1 MGASI
6 TLAGEN
12 LIAQKQGAQQ
22 ILTVSR
28 FILANVPGLD
38 PNGPVDRA
46 AGKPA
51 AGQIVDTYDVTD
63 AGYVNPNQVV
73 YSLMMGS
80 DIGDFDWNWIGLE
93 TAENVLLMVAYV
105 PTQQKR
111 RNIPPLQLGNNVTR
125 NFLVVFDGAQ
135 ALTGL
140 TIDASTW
147 QHDFTV
153 RLAGIDERERQSN
166 RDIFGRA
173 CFFGSALQLEKV
185 GAVYQLKPGTAY
197 VEGVRLQRS
206 AALPVVP
213 PALPTTAWLDVA
225 LQRELSDVVASW
237 SVVWGAGKVDYV
249 DSAGVQHYCVAIAD
263 LPNSNTITD
272 SRPVENIA
280 GPLVAH
286 FQPKDPTLTALAVLD
301 TSADKI
307 IYATSA
313 DQFATADLTPKART
327 LLGQT
332 DEAAMRSFLG
342 LVKQTSHT
350 DATEGAL
357 MRVGAFGWGSSYTQ
371 TPPFMSNMNGSETAI
386 SGLYRYATNTV
397 GRPDFG
403 SGFGALI
410 NAAVI
415 SSGASENYAVQ
426 LTLDYAADSIG
437 FRRLSGPEGW
447 RPFRE
452 IWHSGNLNP
461 DDYLLATANAVSAS
475 KLQTARSIGGV
486 NFDGTANIN
495 LPGVNQAG
503 NQNTSGNAGTASKLA
518 AARTINGVPF
528 DGSNDITAAFGWG
541 SSYVQPPPFMS
552 NMTGSETAIS
562 GLYRYATNTVGRPDF
577 GSGFGALI
585 NAAVISS
592 GASENYAV
600 QLTLDYAAD
609 SIGFRRLSGS
619 EGWRPFREI
628 WHSGNLNANDL
639 VPPGTVANFARSTPP
654 PGWLKANGAAVSRT
668 SYSALFAAIGTTFG
682 AGDGS
687 TTFNLPDDRGHFTRS
702 WDDGAGV
709 DQARAFGSKQ
719 AGTFI
724 ASGSGPT
731 GDGITTFA
739 VNPGAAG
746 RNDLS
751 MDAVSLANYPNAR
764 YTNPGNTSTPNGV
777 PTDTDMTYGAVRPR
791 NIAYLSCIKY

>member
-6 TLAGEN
+6 TLAGES

-51 AGQIVDTYDVTD
+51 AGQIVGTYDVTD

-206 AALPVVP
+206 AALAVVP
-213 PALPTTAWLDVA
+213 PAFPTTAWLDVA
-225 LQRELSDVVASW
+225 LQRELNDVVASW

-263 LPNSNTITD
+263 LTNSNTITD

-286 FQPKDPTLTALAVLD
+286 FAARVGDYPDLRARATTKDDVDLGNLPNAKSDSLELDSSESLATSKAVATLWKSISVNVSSFAADRVLTAAERGLVELD
-301 TSADKI
+301 ASGGNRSFTLPAATAELGVVDFIVRRKDNSGNRLEVKASGADKI
-307 IYATSA
+307 LFHTHLNTAGYPFLVLLGTGDWWHLRSDGDGHWWPVSRLDNTPVGRPVFDTTTLFPPGGYGPLSGSIFTRADWPWLWDHARQSGMLTTEAARTGMEGGWTSGDGMATFRGPEGRGVFLRILDAGRGIDPSRVAGSEQA
-313 DQFATADLTPKART
+313 DQFKSHNHALGAGNNNLQNSSTPNANDVGRTESAGFTGYVTAAT
-327 LLGQT
+327 G
-332 DEAAMRSFLG
+332 
-342 LVKQTSHT
+342 
-350 DATEGAL
+350 
-357 MRVGAFGWGSSYTQ
+357 
-371 TPPFMSNMNGSETAI
+371 GSET
-386 SGLYRYATNTV
+386 
-397 GRPDFG
+397 
-403 SGFGALI
+403 
-410 NAAVI
+410 
-415 SSGASENYAVQ
+415 
-426 LTLDYAADSIG
+426 
-437 FRRLSGPEGW
+437 
-447 RPFRE
+447 
-452 IWHSGNLNP
+452 
-461 DDYLLATANAVSAS
+461 
-475 KLQTARSIGGV
+475 
-486 NFDGTANIN
+486 
-495 LPGVNQAG
+495 
-503 NQNTSGNAGTASKLA
+503 
-518 AARTINGVPF
+518 
-528 DGSNDITAAFGWG
+528 
-541 SSYVQPPPFMS
+541 
-552 NMTGSETAIS
+552 
-562 GLYRYATNTVGRPDF
+562 
-577 GSGFGALI
+577 
-585 NAAVISS
+585 
-592 GASENYAV
+592 
-600 QLTLDYAAD
+600 
-609 SIGFRRLSGS
+609 
-619 EGWRPFREI
+619 
-628 WHSGNLNANDL
+628 
-639 VPPGTVANFARSTPP
+639 
-654 PGWLKANGAAVSRT
+654 
-668 SYSALFAAIGTTFG
+668 
-682 AGDGS
+682 
-687 TTFNLPDDRGHFTRS
+687 
-702 WDDGAGV
+702 
-709 DQARAFGSKQ
+709 
-719 AGTFI
+719 
-724 ASGSGPT
+724 
-731 GDGITTFA
+731 
-739 VNPGAAG
+739 
-746 RNDLS
+746 
-751 MDAVSLANYPNAR
+751 
-764 YTNPGNTSTPNGV
+764 
-777 PTDTDMTYGAVRPR
+777 RPR
-791 NIAYLSCIKY
+791 NIAWPGRIKLI